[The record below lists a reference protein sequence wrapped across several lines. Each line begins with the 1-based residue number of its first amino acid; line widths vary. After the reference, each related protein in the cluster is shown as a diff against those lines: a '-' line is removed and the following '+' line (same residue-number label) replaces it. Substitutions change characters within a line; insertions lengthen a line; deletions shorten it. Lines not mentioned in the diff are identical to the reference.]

1 MKYSVKLIVG
11 FRRDQEHSIPAVEAH
26 KAYYLF
32 THPDERGIFSNGL
45 AIKGD
50 QIQEIVP
57 DYHNTVGWN
66 ASHQLNDDDWNE
78 LRGKGIMQKMQFIMS
93 NAKEIGTRG
102 DQREL
107 STPLNELLKGKS
119 LGTSKEYTGAK
130 SMKELLTVNHPPLTK
145 TGVE

>member
-11 FRRDQEHSIPAVEAH
+11 FRRDQEHTIPATEAH

-57 DYHNTVGWN
+57 DYHGTMGWN
-66 ASHQLNDDDWNE
+66 PTHVLDNDDHRE
-78 LRGKGIMQKMQFIMS
+78 LTLNGVKQKLQFIMS
-93 NAKEIGTRG
+93 EAKEIGTRG
-102 DQREL
+102 IKEEL
-107 STPLNELLKGKS
+107 ALPLNQLLKGKTPETKIY
-119 LGTSKEYTGAK
+119 GGAK
-130 SMKELLTVNHPPLTK
+130 SVKELLENKL
-145 TGVE
+145 